1 MNCLDNLKL
10 ISEKVERNIEIEE
23 AANELFLQLEKI
35 RTSQGELKNNKLE
48 ESDDEEERMN
58 NISNDDMNLD

>member
-23 AANELFLQLEKI
+23 AANELFQELEKI
-35 RTSQGELKNNKLE
+35 RISNGLLKNNKLE
-48 ESDDEEERMN
+48 ESDDDEERMN
-58 NISNDDMNLD
+58 NISNDEMNID

>member
-1 MNCLDNLKL
+1 MNCLDNLKI

-23 AANELFLQLEKI
+23 AANELFLELEKI
-35 RTSQGELKNNKLE
+35 RISQGEIKNNKLE